1 MVVFDARMSRVA
13 RAREGESDCEFIVYA
28 FVCD

>member
-13 RAREGESDCEFIVYA
+13 RAREVESDCEFIVYA